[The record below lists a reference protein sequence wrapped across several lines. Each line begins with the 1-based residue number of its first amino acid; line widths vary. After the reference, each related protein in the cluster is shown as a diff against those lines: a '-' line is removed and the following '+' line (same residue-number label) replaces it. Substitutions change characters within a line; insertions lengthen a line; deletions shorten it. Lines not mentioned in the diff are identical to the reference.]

1 MATRDGDFWV
11 VNDGIPLNRE
21 QVIHNYKEFQKRY
34 TNPKEGY
41 KDWRN
46 QGFEN
51 YKNALT
57 DASPTDF
64 TTSTLTRDSNN
75 NTWIGGNEKT
85 DHTTF
90 EEPTQF
96 KQKRAVVKYAFY
108 EKDGKWI
115 PSYIGDLE
123 YKEDGFD
130 WEYYYDKYDDLNE
143 IDPNTNKPRV
153 ARNKKAVTQ
162 HWLNT
167 GQFENRD
174 GEFPWEEYYD
184 SNGDFAINGL
194 ERSKEAAYNHWVK
207 RGRKEGRQ
215 LPGGK
220 AGSDRITTREIK
232 YQDLPEVEEVTPYQ
246 QSYPSHLWLK
256 GTDEQN
262 RNPHNSDLENPYVRD
277 RYDTIQGDTN
287 ISLAEDA
294 ERAKAEGR
302 GNETAAH
309 EIVGEIELDL
319 SSDDIRKEL
328 EVKKASPWTP
338 RATPLKTLN
347 ELIYKELNS
356 KIRKL
361 GNTGNGEVAAHIKE
375 HLKTNNVP
383 VTFNV
388 SINDTLDKALPT
400 MSWGRGFEDNYVAK
414 RVSWGGKQQKTL
426 TRNNYGI
433 WATNWHNTNNLY
445 TVHRDINDEQLEE
458 SRGISE
464 YVGQPIRALFKEE
477 KGSDYILDI
486 ENEFRQ
492 KELDIVEPINE
503 KSFKANK
510 INEVK
515 NKVYENIKNVADR
528 TNSNEY
534 LLSRD
539 GGATRTGWNTES
551 NKNELINAGMTE
563 DEANAFMEDAIEKSW
578 DPFYRNE
585 KLNKWD
591 ANTAGAKLPDY
602 VAGAPDNPSFDP
614 LKYRM
619 EILENEGP
627 PPQDLD
633 GNFIESSHPLSQWHV
648 AEQKGDLDIIEKY
661 GTTKNAEGKYLP
673 DNYFHWHYTTVGKDK
688 GYRGSAEKET
698 TEATNYKENL
708 DPHEI
713 QMIRDAQLGVS
724 IGDETSAS
732 LNERMLGIDNEG
744 NPILDDNDNQI
755 GSQTLRDAWRNAQN
769 EEHDDYEEW
778 QAYASKHFA
787 NINNPSDFVDL
798 WRLVKADEEID
809 INLPD
814 IQGGISGVST
824 LEQAISQVVGAQG
837 AKEMTKFGGLSAD
850 ILKSTTRQLQ
860 KQKAREEEM
869 AMFSNIDG
877 FSEIY
882 NFNELFKNELMA
894 DSGVGGILAL
904 TGDKDQ
910 FEENLEGEISK
921 LTGINNNVEY
931 NWQKWFDSEFEKRY
945 QLNPVL
951 DNEGNPL
958 EERVQDMDKDG
969 NLLYEQLPV
978 TDEEGNA
985 TYDDNGDAIT
995 VDDPTKPIYRK
1006 DKDGNY
1012 IKRLVFDDPT
1022 TDEDESRIYIDARD
1036 YDIYGNRKKDEEGN
1050 PLITR
1055 MELDK
1060 GYIDEYIRNYLTP
1073 RFNHSKSMNEFVD
1086 LINVRDADMNPFQ
1099 TENKYATVTQLASE
1113 LGEKRLSELKNE
1125 ERNFDA
1131 EYYLDPTSK
1140 ISREIGAKQKEIIA
1154 NDRLNAASSP
1164 NELLDPSDPYSLT
1177 WAQAKYRYGM
1187 TNDDISDNEKWAK
1200 FHYDAKGIKWKERN
1214 SPIIDGTQYQGILF
1228 DPALDINNPTEIDNY
1243 IESNIQPL
1251 LGEQYQLALQHG
1263 EFGRFITPEA
1273 FADMMLKEAEAM
1285 SPEEWNKIKKAL
1297 ELDEDDD
1304 STIDELRD
1312 MIEETIRGNE
1322 GHKIRAQIE
1331 YLNEKNKKPTQKLL
1345 GIDYIQ
1351 RDEDYKPTS
1360 GTTNTELYNVFK
1372 NAGFQGDEDAFYNE
1386 FMPDADRGEQEFLTK
1401 ALKGNL
1407 KLKEISNDPLT
1418 AFTMF
1423 DGFFDREDT
1432 EDTEEDIQKDIEERE
1447 RLFGDE
1453 ANYEANESTF
1463 FNDYVKKK
1471 SEFSD
1476 ISNFFT

>member
-1 MATRDGDFWV
+1 MAVRSDGGKGDFWIV
-11 VNDGIPLNRE
+11 GDDGIPLSRE
-21 QVIHNYKEFQKRY
+21 EVIHNYKEFQKRY
-34 TNPKEGY
+34 PNKPKESY
-41 KDWRN
+41 QNWRN
-46 QGFEN
+46 EGFEK
-51 YKNALT
+51 YKNT
-57 DASPTDF
+57 VKDATPTDF

-75 NTWIGGNEKT
+75 KTWIGGNEKT
-85 DHTTF
+85 NYDTF

-108 EKDGKWI
+108 EKNGKWY
-115 PSYIGDLE
+115 PSYIGDIE
-123 YKEDGFD
+123 YRDDDTFD
-130 WEYYYDKYDDLNE
+130 WEYYYDKHDDFKQ
-143 IDPNTNKPRV
+143 IDPNTNKPRL
-153 ARNKKAVTQ
+153 ARNEKAVTK
-162 HWLNT
+162 HWLNY
-167 GQFENRD
+167 GQYENRSS
-174 GEFPWEEYYD
+174 EFPWEEYYD
-184 SNGDFAINGL
+184 SHPDLAINGL
-194 ERSKEAAYNHWVK
+194 ERTKEAVYNHWLK
-207 RGRKEGRQ
+207 YGKDEGRQ
-215 LPGGK
+215 LPEGK
-220 AGSDRITTREIK
+220 KNSDRITTRPIRESEIPRHGWGNQTGNQNIYDKRDINMYDKLHNPYNNGEGSLAHGSNRKYVETGDKAHGEIK
-232 YQDLPEVEEVTPYQ
+232 
-246 QSYPSHLWLK
+246 SY
-256 GTDEQN
+256 
-262 RNPHNSDLENPYVRD
+262 
-277 RYDTIQGDTN
+277 
-287 ISLAEDA
+287 
-294 ERAKAEGR
+294 
-302 GNETAAH
+302 
-309 EIVGEIELDL
+309 EIIGEIELDL
-319 SSDDIRKEL
+319 SNDVTKGKTGHDLSKE
-328 EVKKASPWTP
+328 
-338 RATPLKTLN
+338 
-347 ELIYKELNS
+347 IYKELIN
-356 KIRKL
+356 KIEKL
-361 GNTGNGEVAAHIKE
+361 GNTGNGSIATSISDKLTEDNI
-375 HLKTNNVP
+375 P
-383 VTFNV
+383 VTFNS
-388 SINDTLDKALPT
+388 SINNTLEKALPRGRSRYANYT
-400 MSWGRGFEDNYVAK
+400 TDADNWIVRNSFGQTTTSWANPENTTRADNGSIGV
-414 RVSWGGKQQKTL
+414 
-426 TRNNYGI
+426 
-433 WATNWHNTNNLY
+433 
-445 TVHRDINDEQLEE
+445 TVNVPVRDNF
-458 SRGISE
+458 ISN
-464 YVGQPIRALFKEE
+464 
-477 KGSDYILDI
+477 KGDDYILDI

-492 KELDIVEPINE
+492 KELDIVKPINE

-515 NKVYENIKNVADR
+515 NKVYANIKNVADR

-551 NKNELINAGMTE
+551 NKDALINAGMTE
-563 DEANAFMEDAIEKSW
+563 DEADAFMDDAIEKSW

-614 LKYRM
+614 LTYRM
-619 EILENEGP
+619 EIIENEGYP
-627 PPQDLD
+627 EQDLD
-633 GNFIESSHPLSQWHV
+633 GNYMDTSHPLNQWHV

-661 GTTKNAEGKYLP
+661 GTKKNAEGKYLP

-688 GYRGSAEKET
+688 GYRGSAERET
-698 TEATNYKENL
+698 TEATNYKEEL
-708 DPHEI
+708 DNHEI
-713 QMIRDAQLGVS
+713 QMIRDAQLGVK
-724 IGDETSAS
+724 IGDEISAS

-744 NPILDDNDNQI
+744 NPILDDNNNQI
-755 GSQTLRDAWRNAQN
+755 GSQALRDAWRNARN

-778 QAYASKHFA
+778 QALASKYLA
-787 NINNPSDFVDL
+787 NIHSPNDFVDL
-798 WRLVKADEEID
+798 WRKVKADEEID
-809 INLPD
+809 MNLPD
-814 IQGGISGVST
+814 IGGGISGVST
-824 LEQAISQVVGAQG
+824 LEQAISQTLGAQG
-837 AKEMTKFGGLSAD
+837 AIEMTKFGGLSAD
-850 ILKSTTRQLQ
+850 ILKATTKQLQ

-882 NFNELFKNELMA
+882 NFNELFKNEIMA
-894 DSGVGGILAL
+894 DLNAGGILAL
-904 TGDKDQ
+904 SGEKDQ

-951 DNEGNPL
+951 DSEGNPL

-978 TDEEGNA
+978 TDEEGNP
-985 TYDDNGDAIT
+985 TYDDDNNPIT
-995 VDDPTKPIYRK
+995 VDDPTKPIYKK

-1050 PLITR
+1050 PLMTR

-1099 TENKYATVTQLASE
+1099 TENKYATVTQLAHE
-1113 LGEKRLSELKNE
+1113 LGEKRLGELANE
-1125 ERNFDA
+1125 KRYFDA

-1140 ISREIGAKQKEIIA
+1140 IDREIGEKQRDLIIQ
-1154 NDRLNAASSP
+1154 DRLDAVNDP

-1187 TNDDISDNEKWAK
+1187 TDDDIADDQKWAK
-1200 FHYDAKGIKWKERN
+1200 FHYDAKGIKWQERRN
-1214 SPIIDGTQYQGILF
+1214 PTIGGTQYQGILF
-1228 DPALDINNPTEIDNY
+1228 DPALDISNPTEIDNY

-1251 LGEQYQLALQHG
+1251 LGQQYQLALQHG

-1273 FADMMLKEAEAM
+1273 FADMMLKEAESM

-1423 DGFFDREDT
+1423 DGFFDREDI
-1432 EDTEEDIQKDIEERE
+1432 EDTEEDIQKDIEKRKS
-1447 RLFGDE
+1447 LFGDE